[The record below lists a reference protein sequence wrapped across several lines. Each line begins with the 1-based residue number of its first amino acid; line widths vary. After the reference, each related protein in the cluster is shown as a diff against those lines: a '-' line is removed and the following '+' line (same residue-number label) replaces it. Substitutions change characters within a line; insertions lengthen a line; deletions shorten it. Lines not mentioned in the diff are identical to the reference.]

1 MALTISSLTA
11 LEILDSRGRPTVAV
25 TAGLSDGTVASAQ
38 VPSGAS
44 TGRHEAL
51 ELRDGDPSRYGGKG
65 VRTAVANV
73 NGPIAEAAIG
83 ASAEDLPALDH
94 MLVSL
99 DGTAN
104 KSRLGANAI
113 LGVSCAVARALSTSC
128 REPLWRTLAGAY
140 EPIWKPGLPLP
151 MINILSGGWHAA
163 HNIEIQDFLVMPH
176 GFDRYSEAL
185 HAAVAVHSAA
195 REAIEARGL
204 LVTGVADEGG
214 WGPQTSSNEDGLR
227 ILTEA
232 IERAGYRPGVQCSI
246 ALDVA
251 SSHFFRDGRYELGT
265 DRQSL
270 EPAAMVDLLERWTR
284 EYPIVSIE
292 DGLDQDDWAGWRLL
306 TERLG
311 GRVQLI
317 GDDFFTTN
325 PARVRRGIGEGTG
338 NAVLVKMNQIGTL
351 AETFEVLNLAAQAG
365 WRAVVSA
372 RSGETEDSFLADLAT
387 ASGAGQIKVGSITRS
402 ERLAKYNRLLEL
414 ERAGEL
420 PFARPAFTP
429 AG

>member
-1 MALTISSLTA
+1 
-11 LEILDSRGRPTVAV
+11 V
-25 TAGLSDGTVASAQ
+25 LSDGTAASAQ

-51 ELRDGDPSRYGGKG
+51 ELRDGDSSRYGGKG
-65 VRTAVANV
+65 VRRAVANV
-73 NGPIAEAAIG
+73 ENAIG
-83 ASAEDLPALDH
+83 PEVIGSSAEDLPGLDRT
-94 MLVSL
+94 LIAL
-99 DGTAN
+99 DGTPN

-113 LGVSCAVARALSTSC
+113 LGVSCAVARALATSR

-140 EPIWKPGLPLP
+140 APEWTASLPLP

-176 GFDRYSEAL
+176 GFDTYSDAL
-185 HAAVAVHSAA
+185 HAAVAVHGAA
-195 REAIEARGL
+195 REVIEARGFAI
-204 LVTGVADEGG
+204 TGVADEGG
-214 WGPQTSSNEDGLR
+214 WGPRLSGNEDGLR
-227 ILTEA
+227 VLTEA

-265 DRQSL
+265 DRRSL
-270 EPAAMVDLLERWTR
+270 EPAAMVELLERWTR
-284 EYPIVSIE
+284 EYPVVSIE
-292 DGLDQDDWAGWRLL
+292 DGLDQDDWQGWALL
-306 TERLG
+306 TERLSE
-311 GRVQLI
+311 RVQVI

-325 PARVRRGIGEGTG
+325 PARVRRGIAERTG

-351 AETFEVLNLAAQAG
+351 AETFEVLNLAAGAG

-372 RSGETEDSFLADLAT
+372 RSGETEDSFLADLAA

-414 ERAGEL
+414 ERGGGL
-420 PFARPAFTP
+420 PFARFAIRPD
-429 AG
+429 